1 MTDLFGRDFTGPKR
15 CPFGCIG
22 VVRFIFGTA
31 VMLSVGSSSKV
42 QAQNSPQP
50 LTLEETVSLAV
61 QNSGEVALAR
71 ARYDIAESEV
81 FVDRAVF
88 EPNLYA
94 GSNAAYTRGFP
105 FITPQTP
112 SLFNLRYTE
121 TLFNSPLRGQDKAAQ
136 ERAEKSRIELQRTRD
151 DIAVRAASE
160 YLELAA
166 VQESLRVAQNEE
178 SSGDKVLSIVRERS
192 LAGYELPIE
201 ITRAQFELAKVEERI
216 VRLRARGDV
225 LNAQLQM
232 LIGYALDKQLKI
244 DSEELRKFGMPQTT
258 HLITTA
264 LDSNLVIEQAA
275 HERNARAFILKGEK
289 GAYWPSVD
297 IIGQYD
303 LLSEINNWD
312 QFFRPKSVPDNNG
325 AVGISARIPILD
337 LTTSARV
344 ALAKSR
350 LQEAELVL
358 ANQRQNLSLDVEQ
371 RIRRLREL
379 EATLDVRKLELKLAS
394 EVLAANQARATEGS
408 GIPGGVERARLDEG
422 ARQEALLDATF
433 EIAKEQLLLF
443 EVTGE
448 LSKVFPSLTGKQFK
462 PRDR

>member
-1 MTDLFGRDFTGPKR
+1 MTDSVGRNFSEPRR
-15 CPFGCIG
+15 CPFGHIG
-22 VVRFIFGTA
+22 IVRFSFGTA
-31 VMLSVGSSSKV
+31 VMLSVCLFGKV

-61 QNSGEVALAR
+61 QNSGEVAVAR
-71 ARYDIAESEV
+71 ARYATAESEV

-112 SLFNLRYTE
+112 SLFNLRSTE

-136 ERAEKSRIELQRTRD
+136 EQAEKLRIELQRVRD
-151 DIAVRAASE
+151 DIAVRAAST

-166 VQESLRVAQNEE
+166 VQESLRLAQNEE

-201 ITRAQFELAKVEERI
+201 ITRAQLELAKVEERI

-225 LNAQLQM
+225 LHAQLQM
-232 LIGYALDKQLKI
+232 LIGYALDKQLEI
-244 DSEELRKFGMPQTT
+244 DSEELRRFEMPQEM
-258 HLITTA
+258 HLISTA
-264 LDSNLVIEQAA
+264 LDSNLVIEQAV

-297 IIGQYD
+297 IVGQYD

-312 QFFRPKSVPDNNG
+312 QFFQPNSIPNNNVV
-325 AVGISARIPILD
+325 VGISARIPILD
-337 LTTSARV
+337 LTIPARV

-358 ANQRQNLSLDVEQ
+358 ANQRQNLSLDVKQ
-371 RIRRLREL
+371 RIQRIREL

-394 EVLAANQARATEGS
+394 EVLATNQARATEG
-408 GIPGGVERARLDEG
+408 GGLPGEVERARLDEG
-422 ARQEALLDATF
+422 ERQEALLDATF
-433 EIAKEQLLLF
+433 EIAKEQLLLL

-448 LSKVFPSLTGKQFK
+448 LPEVFPSLTGEQFK
-462 PRDR
+462 SRDR